1 MLTLNEIRN
10 VNFRKANFGGY
21 RAEDVEAFIDEV
33 QLSYDTLLRE
43 NAELVKKLE
52 VLAAK
57 LEEYQG
63 EEDSIRNALMN
74 AQKVGDASLRDAKHK
89 AEIILKDATIKA
101 EKIVQNAQGEI
112 HNEREIVERM
122 QRDIAEF
129 KTRLLRIYKEHLTLI
144 NSIPNED
151 IMRPETRDMVDSI
164 QMLDRRAT
172 EPSYDRPGQGDTRPA
187 RMQPTREFSELPSDR
202 PSGPQSAGRDGMP
215 VPAAFAGGDAVVRED
230 VRRRQEAAQ
239 QPAAPSP
246 VMPAPERA
254 DKRKDGFT
262 VSIDGDFDN
271 ADRTA
276 APPAGAP
283 AARRPFPPAPQGG
296 GFGGRAPQGGFGGQ
310 PSQRGFGGQPSQGGF
325 GGQPPQGGFGGQP
338 PQGGFGGQPSQGGF
352 EDMGRAPQFQTAS
365 SGPDGQPPQAAPEGE
380 SSSPASLFKRR
391 KPQQ

>member
-101 EKIVQNAQGEI
+101 EKIVQNAQSEI
-112 HNEREIVERM
+112 HNEREVIERM

-129 KTRLLRIYKEHLTLI
+129 KAKLLRVYKEHLTLI
-144 NSIPNED
+144 NSIPNEE

-172 EPSYDRPGQGDTRPA
+172 EPAYDRPGQGDSRPP
-187 RMQPTREFSELPSDR
+187 RMQPSREYSELP
-202 PSGPQSAGRDGMP
+202 PEYPAGQPGQGRDASP
-215 VPAAFAGGDAVVRED
+215 VPAAFGAGDAVVRED

-239 QPAAPSP
+239 QPSAPAP
-246 VMPAPERA
+246 VMPAAERNE
-254 DKRKDGFT
+254 KRKDGFT
-262 VSIDGDFDN
+262 VSIGGDFDSP
-271 ADRTA
+271 AGDPPM
-276 APPAGAP
+276 PPAQTPPPP
-283 AARRPFPPAPQGG
+283 ASRRPFSQPPQQGG
-296 GFGGRAPQGGFGGQ
+296 GFGAPPPQQNGGFSAPGQGGFDDM
-310 PSQRGFGGQPSQGGF
+310 RG
-325 GGQPPQGGFGGQP
+325 
-338 PQGGFGGQPSQGGF
+338 
-352 EDMGRAPQFQTAS
+352 PQFQTMSA
-365 SGPDGQPPQAAPEGE
+365 GQGGMAPNGMPPQGMPGQNGMPPMQPEQDNG
-380 SSSPASLFKRR
+380 STSPASLFKRR